1 MNSFLRRFHLSAL
14 ASSLVLRPNC
24 FYSTIPTGA
33 AFAFSP
39 SLPSLNN
46 SSSAFTSK
54 TFTSLFSSKSG
65 DGSKE
70 MSDEVAK
77 AKEAAKTFKLSDVD
91 GAGPATIFD
100 KLLSGEWPSEKIYED
115 DMAFAFRDVAPQA
128 PTHILVIPK
137 NRDGLVSLSKA
148 REDQK
153 ALLGHLMYVAQ
164 EIGTKECPKGFRI
177 VINDGVEGAQSV
189 FHLHLH
195 ILGGRQMKWPPG

>member
-1 MNSFLRRFHLSAL
+1 MNSCLRRFHLSAL
-14 ASSLVLRPNC
+14 ASSLVLRQNC
-24 FYSTIPTGA
+24 FYSTISTGS

-39 SLPSLNN
+39 SLPTLTN

-65 DGSKE
+65 DDSKE

-77 AKEAAKTFKLSDVD
+77 AKEAAKNFKLSDAD
-91 GAGPATIFD
+91 GAGPATVFD
-100 KLLSGEWPSEKIYED
+100 KLLSGEWPSEKVYED
-115 DMAFAFRDVAPQA
+115 DTAFAFRDVAPQA

-137 NRDGLVSLSKA
+137 HRDGLVSLSKA

-164 EIGTKECPKGFRI
+164 EIGKKECPAGFRI
-177 VINDGVEGAQSV
+177 VINDGEEGAQSV
-189 FHLHLH
+189 FHVHLH